1 MTDGT
6 LMMSEDGG
14 HHWMTPDVWLLWVMK
29 NEPWRIKDQT
39 KEPEP
44 ADPRAEARQFR
55 AGRAQGLL
63 ARTSPLR
70 AERARR
76 QTR

>member
-6 LMMSEDGG
+6 LLMSEDGG
-14 HHWMTPDVWLLWVMK
+14 HTWMEPGPWLLWVMR

-39 KEPEP
+39 KEAEAP
-44 ADPRAEARQFR
+44 DPRAEARQFR

-76 QTR
+76 NK